1 MNAILR
7 LVGIDYTYFEATDG
21 QNLTLADVSA
31 SFGVNAAFLP
41 GYQDPYHKRGMKSGE
56 LGWHILFSFSFVF
69 KFLV

>member
-7 LVGIDYTYFEATDG
+7 LVGIDYTYFEAIDG

-56 LGWHILFSFSFVF
+56 LGLAYSF
-69 KFLV
+69 